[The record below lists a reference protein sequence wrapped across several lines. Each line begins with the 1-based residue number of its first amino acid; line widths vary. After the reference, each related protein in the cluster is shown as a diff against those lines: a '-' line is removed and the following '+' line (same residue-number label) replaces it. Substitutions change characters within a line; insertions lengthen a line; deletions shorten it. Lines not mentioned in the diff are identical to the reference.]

1 MSLALVGVDLVRD
14 VDIRGAFIGL
24 SIDTTRGQM
33 SKAVM
38 EGVAFAL
45 KDCMNVALE
54 DGIRITSATI
64 CGGGARSASWKQII
78 ADVLGIPLKTMV
90 TDQGPSFGSA
100 ILAMVGDGRYVSIE
114 EACLKLCKV
123 KNVIVPDDGKKE
135 YYERKYQRFVKL
147 YPALKGI

>member
-33 SKAVM
+33 SKTVM

-64 CGGGARSASWKQII
+64 
-78 ADVLGIPLKTMV
+78 
-90 TDQGPSFGSA
+90 
-100 ILAMVGDGRYVSIE
+100 
-114 EACLKLCKV
+114 
-123 KNVIVPDDGKKE
+123 
-135 YYERKYQRFVKL
+135 
-147 YPALKGI
+147 